1 MNPNFKCMYISF
13 DPVNS
18 PLESTLKTH
27 LLFSTAVFILAK
39 EQEERVGRW
48 GGGEGEK
55 NKSMSHQ
62 REVVK

>member
-39 EQEERVGRW
+39 EQKERGGRW
-48 GGGEGEK
+48 G
-55 NKSMSHQ
+55 
-62 REVVK
+62 

>member
-48 GGGEGEK
+48 GGGGKEK
-55 NKSMSHQ
+55 RTNL
-62 REVVK
+62 